1 MSTPRTLKTGTLQRM
16 ATFARAEVD
25 DTARTVPLA
34 FSSETP
40 VDRWFGAEILDH
52 AASSVRLG
60 RLTNAGP
67 LLVDHDPTRQI
78 GVIEQITI
86 GKDRVGRALVRFG
99 KSPAAEEIYQDVKD
113 GIRQHVSV
121 GYRVHKMVLESKQ
134 GDQESYRATDWE
146 PMEISLVAVPADA
159 TVGVGRAAAPQ
170 DAQAFETL
178 IEGDAS
184 RAATPATAPTIEP
197 TPKDPTMTATIDT
210 QAIEA
215 AARSDAG
222 KAERSR
228 TNEIAAL
235 GEAHA
240 KRGGDKLAMQFI
252 REGKTVE
259 DFRAALLDAAAK
271 EPATDTVQLNAR
283 EAKDYS
289 YVRAIAAALG
299 RAEGQAVS
307 GFEVE
312 ISQDIERGMPAN
324 VKRNGGI
331 FVPLSLQRAPIAESL
346 YNTSGKGASTVFTQA
361 GDFIELLRNASVAVG
376 LGARVMSGLTGPVSF
391 PKQTGGA
398 SAYWMAE
405 NDGTNVTASNAAL
418 GAVALSPKTL
428 QGTTAFS
435 RQLMAQSSLD
445 VEAFIRADLAAAHAL
460 AWDLAVLHG
469 TGNANQPSGIY
480 VASDVNSVAFGGVP
494 TYALLIDMITEV
506 LKDNALG
513 GSLAFATTP
522 GLAGKLA
529 KTVVAANTDTRMLW
543 EGKLNE
549 GVVAGYRAI
558 ASNQV
563 SATLG
568 GGAEQGLIF
577 GNWADVMIGNFG
589 SMELV
594 VDPYALKKQ
603 GMIEVTSF
611 QLCDIALRRGQSFT
625 KATGVTLS

>member
-1 MSTPRTLKTGTLQRM
+1 MHTPSTLKTGTLQRM
-16 ATFARAEVD
+16 ATFSRADVD
-25 DTARTVPLA
+25 EEARTVPLA

-52 AASSVRLG
+52 AASSVRLA
-60 RLTNAGP
+60 RLNNAGP
-67 LLVDHDPTRQI
+67 LLVDHDHTRQI
-78 GVIEQITI
+78 GVIEQITL
-86 GKDRVGRALVRFG
+86 GSDRVGRATVRFG
-99 KSPAAEEIYQDVKD
+99 KSAAAQEIYQDVKD

-134 GDQESYRATDWE
+134 GDAETYRAVDWE
-146 PMEISLVAVPADA
+146 PLELSIVSVPADA
-159 TVGVGRAAAPQ
+159 TVGVGRAEAPQ

-178 IEGDAS
+178 IEGARS
-184 RAATPATAPTIEP
+184 AEAETTEL
-197 TPKDPTMTATIDT
+197 TPKEITMTTPDI
-210 QAIEA
+210 QVIEA
-215 AARSDAG
+215 AARSDAA
-222 KAERSR
+222 KNERSR

-252 REGKTVE
+252 REGKSVE

-271 EPATDTVQLNAR
+271 DPQTDTVQLSAR

-299 RAEGQAVS
+299 RAEGQNVS

-376 LGARVMSGLTGPVSF
+376 LGARVMGGLTGPVSF

-418 GAVALSPKTL
+418 GAVSLSPKTL

-445 VEAFIRADLAAAHAL
+445 VEAFIRQDLAAAHAL

-469 TGNANQPSGIY
+469 TGNSNQPSGIY

-522 GLAGKLA
+522 GLAGKMA
-529 KTVVAANTDTRMLW
+529 KTVIAANTDTRMLW

-549 GVVAGYRAI
+549 GLVAGYRAI

-563 SATLG
+563 SAVLG